1 MDPQAVKRLIEDGL
15 AGSQV
20 QVTGDG
26 RHFEA
31 VVINEAFIGKNML
44 QQHRMVYAALGDSF
58 DTEAVHALAIKTY
71 TPEQWD
77 RHENHPNGG

>member
-1 MDPQAVKRLIEDGL
+1 MTPMDPEAVKRLIEDGL

-31 VVINEAFIGKNML
+31 VVVTEAFAGKNML

-71 TPEQWD
+71 TPDQWEQL
-77 RHENHPNGG
+77 GG